1 MGAFVF
7 ATAALLLRVARIFLP
22 TRPAVLFQTLA
33 AMSGRANADA
43 VSSIATITT
52 GPMRARRRRT
62 NLDPPATAGGT
73 DFLLMERFRF
83 MRQLNS
89 GIQDLGVESQ

>member
-1 MGAFVF
+1 M
-7 ATAALLLRVARIFLP
+7 RV
-22 TRPAVLFQTLA
+22 
-33 AMSGRANADA
+33 
-43 VSSIATITT
+43 
-52 GPMRARRRRT
+52 RRRRT